1 MKIIVLGG
9 GLVGGVIAKDLA
21 KDGDLEVTVADI
33 NGETLQNLQKQAPV
47 KARQADLS
55 KPGLIKEL
63 VSDYDMVVGAVPGFL
78 GLSMA
83 RQVIEAGKNLVDI
96 SFAPEDYM
104 ELDGLAREKG
114 VTALVDCGV
123 APGMSNILV
132 SYLAGCLD
140 EAQSAEILVG
150 GLPQVRYWP
159 YEYKIVFSAIDVI
172 EEYTRPVRL
181 VENGR
186 VVEKPALSDLELID
200 FPGIGTLEAFNTDGL
215 RSLIHTMKIPNMKE
229 RTLRFPG
236 HAEKMRML
244 RETGFFS
251 QEPME
256 INGAA
261 IRPIDFTAKL
271 LFPMWKLKE
280 GEKDFTVMRVE
291 VKGKKDGKEA
301 SLSYN
306 LVDYFDENTGTTSM
320 ARCTGFTCAIMARMV
335 ARGQF
340 RHPGIC
346 PPEYVGQDPE
356 VFRRLL
362 EELEKR
368 GVKYVP
374 DKPQKIVIPQSN

>member
-96 SFAPEDYM
+96 SFAPEDYTV
-104 ELDGLAREKG
+104 LDGLAREKG

-172 EEYTRPVRL
+172 ENT
-181 VENGR
+181 
-186 VVEKPALSDLELID
+186 
-200 FPGIGTLEAFNTDGL
+200 PGPCAWWKTAGWWKNL
-215 RSLIHTMKIPNMKE
+215 PC
-229 RTLRFPG
+229 RT
-236 HAEKMRML
+236 
-244 RETGFFS
+244 
-251 QEPME
+251 
-256 INGAA
+256 
-261 IRPIDFTAKL
+261 
-271 LFPMWKLKE
+271 W
-280 GEKDFTVMRVE
+280 
-291 VKGKKDGKEA
+291 
-301 SLSYN
+301 SLST
-306 LVDYFDENTGTTSM
+306 FP
-320 ARCTGFTCAIMARMV
+320 A
-335 ARGQF
+335 
-340 RHPGIC
+340 
-346 PPEYVGQDPE
+346 
-356 VFRRLL
+356 
-362 EELEKR
+362 
-368 GVKYVP
+368 
-374 DKPQKIVIPQSN
+374 